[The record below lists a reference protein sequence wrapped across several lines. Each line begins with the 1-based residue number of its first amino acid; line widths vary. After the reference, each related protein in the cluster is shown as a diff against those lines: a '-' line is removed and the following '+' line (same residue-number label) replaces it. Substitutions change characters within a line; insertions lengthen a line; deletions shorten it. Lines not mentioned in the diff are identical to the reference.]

1 MDRLLVMTP
10 TISPDTGW
18 GRYSKAVVAGL
29 RDHYEVDV
37 RTDLPDPLPL
47 RSSPVSVLRAARRI
61 RRAIDDVDAVFSL
74 VAYPYSL
81 IAYLATRCSD
91 VPYFVSCHGTYAVE
105 PLHSKHRLPARLA
118 LSQAAAAFCV
128 STFTADC
135 IRSATALQNLVTVP
149 NGVTPVDDPPTPFSI
164 DHRVLLT
171 VGAFKPRKGQ
181 HLSAE
186 AFVRIADEE
195 PDVDYHL
202 VGSGS
207 DTEYADGVRNIV
219 RENGLSD
226 RVHFE
231 GKVSDDVLERWY
243 ATAEAFVLTPQYINH
258 HFEGFGLVYLEANRH
273 GVPVVGT
280 FGTGAEDAIADGV
293 SGKCTRPNPDA
304 VASGL
309 REVLQSSQQFSE
321 EAQRW
326 AGSHTWTR
334 TVETMVSVID
344 RHLADGFTQ

>member
-1 MDRLLVMTP
+1 MHRLLILTP
-10 TISPDTGW
+10 TLSPDTGW
-18 GRYSKAVVAGL
+18 GQYSEAVVSRL
-29 RDHYEVDV
+29 RDYYEVDV
-37 RTDLPDPLPL
+37 RTDLPSPLAL
-47 RSSPVSVLRAARRI
+47 QSSPVSVLRAASSV
-61 RRAIDDVDAVFSL
+61 RRATDDVDAIFSL

-81 IAYLATRCSD
+81 VAYLATRRTD

-118 LSQAAAAFCV
+118 LSKAAAAFCV

-135 IRSATALQNLVTVP
+135 IRSVTKSQNLVTVP
-149 NGVTPVDDPPTPFSI
+149 NGVPPVNDPPTPFSL

-186 AFVRIADEE
+186 AFVRIADDE

-226 RVHFE
+226 RIHFE
-231 GKVSDDVLERWY
+231 GKVPDEELERWY
-243 ATAEAFVLTPQYINH
+243 ATAEAFILTPRYVNH

-280 FGTGAEDAIADGV
+280 FGTGAEDAIADGT
-293 SGKCTRPNPDA
+293 SGRCTRPNPDA
-304 VASGL
+304 VAAAL
-309 REVLQSSQQFSE
+309 RELLDDDRQYSDG
-321 EAQRW
+321 AQCW
-326 AGSHTWTR
+326 AASHTWTR
-334 TVETMVSVID
+334 TVERMVTVID
-344 RHLADGFTQ
+344 RRLTDEYKP